1 MSTLSEAT
9 IKLLEQMEDLQ
20 ILHDFNEE
28 QLCKA
33 ATEETRNETFVK
45 MYIALKEIKNG
56 KA

>member
-20 ILHDFNEE
+20 ILHDLNEE